1 MNAVPAN
8 KGTEPKASWSSKS
21 SSGVIA
27 DASLTKARW
36 GLQEVPNINSNM
48 FIVEK
53 NFRLSNN
60 RDTIIPTVV
69 KIATKEEVNNKTFS
83 IISTSS
89 LALLLFWIFLYAKVR
104 EPINAAVIITT
115 FEFWAI
121 ILIEEYFIEAAL
133 ISFVISPE
141 KFPLKNDNVCS

>member
-1 MNAVPAN
+1 M
-8 KGTEPKASWSSKS
+8 
-21 SSGVIA
+21 A

-89 LALLLFWIFLYAKVR
+89 LALLLF
-104 EPINAAVIITT
+104 
-115 FEFWAI
+115 
-121 ILIEEYFIEAAL
+121 
-133 ISFVISPE
+133 
-141 KFPLKNDNVCS
+141 

>member
-1 MNAVPAN
+1 
-8 KGTEPKASWSSKS
+8 
-21 SSGVIA
+21 
-27 DASLTKARW
+27 
-36 GLQEVPNINSNM
+36 M

-60 RDTIIPTVV
+60 KDTIIPTVV

-104 EPINAAVIITT
+104 ELINAAAIITI

-121 ILIEEYFIEAAL
+121 TLIEEYLIEAAF